1 MTLTIRNKNMD
12 LPLDFNFTKIA
23 NFRAIPGKGK
33 LMPGT
38 EHTINLSYE
47 PKNFGVFNQDVQ
59 LEVLRGLY
67 KIPIRV
73 QGRSNTIGQKVNGP
87 RGPVANKEDFNPSR
101 TMVSD
106 DEANQTLLDKKIM
119 KR

>member
-1 MTLTIRNKNMD
+1 MD

-47 PKNFGVFNQDVQ
+47 PKNFGVFNQDIQ
-59 LEVLRGLY
+59 LEVLHGLY
-67 KIPIRV
+67 RIPIRV
-73 QGRSNTIGQKVNGP
+73 QGRSNTIGQKTKGI
-87 RGPVANKEDFNPSR
+87 RGPQAIADNFEPQR
-101 TMVSD
+101 TMITD
-106 DEANQTLLDKKIM
+106 DEAN
-119 KR
+119 

>member
-47 PKNFGVFNQDVQ
+47 PKNFGVFNQDV
-59 LEVLRGLY
+59 
-67 KIPIRV
+67 
-73 QGRSNTIGQKVNGP
+73 
-87 RGPVANKEDFNPSR
+87 
-101 TMVSD
+101 
-106 DEANQTLLDKKIM
+106 
-119 KR
+119 